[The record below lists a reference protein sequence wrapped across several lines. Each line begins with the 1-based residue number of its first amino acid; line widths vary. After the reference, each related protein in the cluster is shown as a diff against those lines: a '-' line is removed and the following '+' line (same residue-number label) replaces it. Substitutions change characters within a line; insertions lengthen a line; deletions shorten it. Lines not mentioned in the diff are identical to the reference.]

1 MASLGILR
9 QAFLCLWAPSANDV
23 TFTYLLA
30 RWNEILTTILTGIEI
45 NNETLPKKKKTA
57 TVHKHNC
64 KGHFGN
70 VTDKNTLLKQKAYLQ
85 KYPNIT
91 TGYAVKNMWSSSAL
105 LCPLQDRGISQRSQN
120 MSVLCQVNFCHTHE
134 FPDLVTPSNH
144 SATLDKVFSCAL
156 MNMHIPWN

>member
-1 MASLGILR
+1 MASVVILR

-23 TFTYLLA
+23 TFAYLLA

-45 NNETLPKKKKTA
+45 NNETLPNKKKTA

-105 LCPLQDRGISQRSQN
+105 LYT
-120 MSVLCQVNFCHTHE
+120 LCRTEVS
-134 FPDLVTPSNH
+134 PRDL
-144 SATLDKVFSCAL
+144 KIYQSCAKWISAIL
-156 MNMHIPWN
+156 MNFLISSPHLIILPPSIKPLAVH